1 LRPHDRLAVALEPR
15 LVGAERSELL
25 ALPEKTPQRVLE
37 SLDRRLGLIWL
48 AHHPL
53 SFHIGTLDSSLR
65 PRAVVF
71 VFSLTRASDTMR
83 RFMEIA
89 VVEGPAEDV
98 EADLLAVPVTD
109 PVRLTEPGTRLD
121 RALGGRL
128 TRLIEDG
135 EMKGG
140 RGHLTLLHTDGA
152 IAARRVAAAGI
163 GRLDKLDSDSVR
175 TAASR
180 VVSRAG
186 AIAGGTVAWALGP
199 DLGLDPA
206 VQAQAIVDGTV
217 LGSFD
222 AGRWKTTDERPKEI
236 SRLVLCGE
244 GAGALESV
252 VHRAGIAAKWANRCR
267 ELVNAP
273 GNELNPAALAD
284 RAGEIAAA
292 ASHLSYEALGLDEIR
307 EAGMGAILAVAQG
320 SAAEP
325 RLIVLDYEP
334 PGAQAGLHLGLVG
347 KAITFDSGGISIKP
361 SQRMDEMKSDM
372 GGGAAVLCGLAA
384 VAELG
389 LPVRVTAVVPSCE
402 NMPSGTATRPGDI
415 VTALNGKTIE
425 ITNTDAEG
433 RLVLADALTYA
444 RRRGATHL
452 LDFATLTGAVVVA
465 LGDYYAGLMGND
477 DVWTERV
484 RSAAAESGDHAW
496 VLPVHDTYRRLYR
509 STFADM
515 KNSSDLRQAGPI
527 YAARFLQEFA
537 GDGPWAHLDIAGTAF
552 LDRSREDYYT
562 RKGATGYG
570 VRLIAALATA
580 LAAEQDSSE

>member
-1 LRPHDRLAVALEPR
+1 
-15 LVGAERSELL
+15 
-25 ALPEKTPQRVLE
+25 
-37 SLDRRLGLIWL
+37 
-48 AHHPL
+48 
-53 SFHIGTLDSSLR
+53 
-65 PRAVVF
+65 
-71 VFSLTRASDTMR
+71 MR

-89 VVEGPAEDV
+89 VVEGPAEGV
-98 EADLLAVPVTD
+98 EADLLAVPVADPPRLTD
-109 PVRLTEPGTRLD
+109 PGLQLD
-121 RALGGRL
+121 GALGGRL

-135 EMKGG
+135 ELKGG
-140 RGHLTLLHTDGA
+140 RGHLTLLHTEGEISA
-152 IAARRVAAAGI
+152 HRVAAAGV
-163 GRLDKLDSDSVR
+163 GKLENLDSDSMR

-180 VVSRAG
+180 VAARAG
-186 AIAGGTVAWALGP
+186 AIAGGTVAWALGA

-206 VQAQAIVDGTV
+206 VQAQAIIDGTV
-217 LGSFD
+217 MGSYD
-222 AGRWKTTDERPKEI
+222 AGRWKTGDERPKVV
-236 SRLVLCGE
+236 SRLVLCGD
-244 GAGALESV
+244 GAGGLENV
-252 VHRAGIAAKWANRCR
+252 VHRAGIAAEWANRCR
-267 ELVNAP
+267 DLVNAP

-284 RAGEIAAA
+284 RAAEIATEVAN
-292 ASHLSYEALGLDEIR
+292 LSCESLGPDEMQA
-307 EAGMGAILAVAQG
+307 AGMGAILAVAKG
-320 SAAEP
+320 STAEP
-325 RLIVLDYEP
+325 RLIVVDYDP
-334 PGAQAGLHLGLVG
+334 PGAREGLHLGLVG

-361 SQRMDEMKSDM
+361 SYRMDEMKCDM
-372 GGGAAVLCGLAA
+372 GGGAAVLCGLGA
-384 VAELG
+384 VAALG
-389 LPVRVTAVVPSCE
+389 LPVRVTAVIPSCE

-433 RLVLADALTYA
+433 RLVLADALTFA

-477 DVWTERV
+477 EAWTEQV
-484 RSAAAESGDHAW
+484 REAAAQSGDHAW

-537 GDGPWAHLDIAGTAF
+537 GEGPWAHLDIAGTAF

-570 VRLIAALATA
+570 VRLIAALAEA
-580 LAAEQDSSE
+580 LAAEPDSSG